1 MLNLKGNYVCID
13 TETGGLDPIENS
25 LLTVAIVMIK
35 EGEIKFK
42 EEWAVKHDVYNVT
55 SYALKVNK
63 LNLVE
68 HDNTAIG
75 ATAIANKLKLKTRE
89 IFGDNKPSVI
99 GHNVGFDLG
108 FIFSQLMNKK
118 EWETFFSYR
127 NIDTAGIARF
137 LIDCGKINS
146 TKADLGTLMEYFDV
160 GSDSDK
166 DRHTAL
172 YDAENTLKIY
182 TEMVKLTECKCK

>member
-1 MLNLKGNYVCID
+1 MDLKGNYVCID
-13 TETGGLDPIENS
+13 TETGGLDPIDNS
-25 LLTVAIVMIK
+25 LLTIAVIMIK
-35 EGEIKFK
+35 DGEIKFK
-42 EEWAVKHDVYNVT
+42 EEWSLKHDVYKLT
-55 SYALKVNK
+55 PYAIKVNK
-63 LNLVE
+63 IDLVK

-75 ATAIANKLKLKTRE
+75 SISIANKLKLKTRE
-89 IFGDNKPSVI
+89 IFGDAKPSVI

-146 TKADLGTLMEYFDV
+146 TKADLGTLMEYFNV
-160 GSDSDK
+160 GSDSDEN
-166 DRHTAL
+166 RHTAL
-172 YDAENTLKIY
+172 YDAENTFKIY
-182 TEMVKLTECKCK
+182 KEMLNLTECKCV